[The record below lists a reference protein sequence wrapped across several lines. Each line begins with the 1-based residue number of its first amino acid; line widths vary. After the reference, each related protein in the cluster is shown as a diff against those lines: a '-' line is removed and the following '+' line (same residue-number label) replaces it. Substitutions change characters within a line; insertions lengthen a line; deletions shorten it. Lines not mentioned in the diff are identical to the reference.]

1 MIQSSARTKRRKIKN
16 ELEIIN
22 SLYYETDNCV
32 VLKAET
38 EIYNN
43 NEIKSNVI
51 YQQSINNNVSSTNF
65 SSTSTVNANLA
76 NIILSQDTTLSKI
89 STSNQTFSE
98 QVQNSI
104 DHNSP
109 PRSTTLDFL
118 SNWAITFNIPQNA
131 VSGLLKGLT
140 LCRPTIK

>member
-32 VLKAET
+32 VLNAET

-51 YQQSINNNVSSTNF
+51 SQQSINNNVSSTNF

-76 NIILSQDTTLSKI
+76 NIIIII
-89 STSNQTFSE
+89 SYGVNE
-98 QVQNSI
+98 QHQ
-104 DHNSP
+104 
-109 PRSTTLDFL
+109 
-118 SNWAITFNIPQNA
+118 
-131 VSGLLKGLT
+131 
-140 LCRPTIK
+140 